1 MLAFKY
7 FKTYFISTL
16 RNPPAL
22 FFTLIFPPLMLL
34 ITSHQWGIEHANRL
48 ESLMVFCNYSVQTVA
63 FMLLGMGVSLEKNGP
78 FAQYLRTM
86 PVGLSPMLLGRFL
99 HTLGLAAINLVVVGC
114 VGAFALG
121 IPVTLVQYG
130 YLSAVALLGAIP
142 MAMMG
147 MSIGYIASPESSRSI
162 FTLLN
167 LLMLFGAFSLP
178 GTGILSI
185 VREGVPTYQWLRLS
199 QKIIDPQVSI
209 LAPLVCLGIYTL
221 VFGGLFAKKAS

>member
-7 FKTYFISTL
+7 FKIYFISTL

-34 ITSHQWGIEHANRL
+34 ITSHQWGVEHESQL

-63 FMLLGMGVSLEKNGP
+63 FMLLGMGVSLEKNGA
-78 FAQYLRTM
+78 FSQYLRTL
-86 PVGLSPMLLGRFL
+86 PVGRAPMLFGRLL
-99 HTLGLAAINLVVVGC
+99 HTLGLAALNLVIVGC
-114 VGAFALG
+114 VGAFVLG
-121 IPVTLVQYG
+121 IPVTLAQY
-130 YLSAVALLGAIP
+130 YYFSVVAFVGAIP

-147 MSIGYIASPESSRSI
+147 MSIGYMASPESSRSI

-178 GTGILSI
+178 ATGVFSI

-199 QKIIDPQVSI
+199 QKMIDPQISI
-209 LAPLVCLGIYTL
+209 LGPVVCLCLYTL